1 MGPGVHLPV
10 APRSAI
16 AVNVSGGSRAPT
28 ATDISHLYTEKGRE
42 MLPSRDVLGLIARP
56 QVLQLA
62 RTVRTRQPGGP
73 YSRMGRTRWLLFL
86 LFSKQQ
92 YFDSGGMFISLVFS
106 APLLCNA
113 IIIVINWVCKT
124 LRVMTELKTL
134 QRKRKADKEKK
145 SKAE

>member
-1 MGPGVHLPV
+1 MV
-10 APRSAI
+10 ALVYSAEYI
-16 AVNVSGGSRAPT
+16 NEFAAMNWRV
-28 ATDISHLYTEKGRE
+28 
-42 MLPSRDVLGLIARP
+42 
-56 QVLQLA
+56 
-62 RTVRTRQPGGP
+62 
-73 YSRMGRTRWLLFL
+73 
-86 LFSKQQ
+86 FSKQQ